1 MGQSEKKWFPEKSD
15 TVTSWSLCREMAA
28 ILPLCLEPLLPPALY
43 LLYHCMLLY
52 EHGCMLLY
60 EHDCRTPVLV
70 FGVNVAL
77 LL

>member
-1 MGQSEKKWFPEKSD
+1 M
-15 TVTSWSLCREMAA
+15 
-28 ILPLCLEPLLPPALY
+28 
-43 LLYHCMLLY
+43 LLYEHDCMLLYEHDCMLLY

-77 LL
+77 LLLMVDSGYSADNDIP

>member
-1 MGQSEKKWFPEKSD
+1 M
-15 TVTSWSLCREMAA
+15 
-28 ILPLCLEPLLPPALY
+28 
-43 LLYHCMLLY
+43 LLYEHDCMLLY

-77 LL
+77 LLLMVDSGYSADNDIP